1 MKHGR
6 PRWIVGATAI
16 AAVAVILSRV
26 DLDANAEAGSG
37 KGKGKGQFKLDPCPV
52 CTDVCD
58 PTVVPGPGEVCAEK
72 RNGDTFSAT
81 LACCCCGENSLGTYY
96 RNSPK

>member
-1 MKHGR
+1 MNKHWQR
-6 PRWIVGATAI
+6 RLVGAIAI

-26 DLDANAEAGSG
+26 DLDANAEAGG
-37 KGKGKGQFKLDPCPV
+37 KGKAQFKLDPCPA

-58 PTVVPGPGEVCAEK
+58 PAVLPGPGEVCAEK
-72 RNGDTFSAT
+72 RNGDTFPAT
-81 LACCCCGENSLGTYY
+81 LACCCCGENPLGSYY